1 MTKLENSWIA
11 PEVTRRSVATDV
23 SIGGKNI
30 DDRERCDGVVFFGN
44 VDWWYHNRGHSSTR
58 TAARLARRLPT
69 LYVNSIGMRMPVPG
83 RTEIA
88 WGRYLRKFKSLT
100 RGLRR
105 DEATGLWVYTPL
117 FVPRYSPGWIEING
131 RLLAAQVGLLRR
143 RLGMRRPSAFV
154 SMPTMTPA
162 VERLAWSRVVAER
175 CDDFAAIPGT
185 NAPLIAALERRLLD
199 LCDSAAY
206 ASPDLLEREQGL
218 AAEAHFVGHGVDVA
232 LLAASR
238 PLDGPRAEP
247 PESMRD
253 LPGPIVGFFGAMDDY
268 RMDVELM
275 IKVARTIAPGTLVL
289 VGPAQMDLSRLK
301 AEPNVRCLGQVPPE
315 QLGPHAAQFDV
326 GIIPFLRNSFNLRSS
341 PVKLKEYLALGLPVV
356 ATDLPAYRPYA
367 GLIETAEDHDGFLAA
382 LRRALNDNDASLAL
396 RRREAVAGDDWDAVA
411 DRMGRLL
418 GVPPRADSTPL

>member
-1 MTKLENSWIA
+1 MTAE
-11 PEVTRRSVATDV
+11 PH
-23 SIGGKNI
+23 
-30 DDRERCDGVVFFGN
+30 CDGVVFFGN

-58 TAARLARRLPT
+58 TAVRLARRLPT

-105 DEATGLWVYTPL
+105 DDTTGLWVYTPL
-117 FVPRYSPGWIEING
+117 FIPRYSPRWIEING
-131 RLLAAQVGLLRR
+131 RLLAAQVKLLRR
-143 RLGMRRPSAFV
+143 KLGMTRPSAFV

-175 CDDFAAIPGT
+175 CDDFSAIPDA
-185 NAPLIAALERRLLD
+185 NASVISALELRLLE

-206 ASPDLLEREQGL
+206 ASPDLLERERGL
-218 AAEAHFVGHGVDVA
+218 ASEAHLIGHGVDVS
-232 LLAASR
+232 LLASSR
-238 PLDGPRAEP
+238 PLNGTRAQP
-247 PESMRD
+247 PNSMRD
-253 LPGPIVGFFGAMDDY
+253 LPRPIVGFFGAMDEY
-268 RMDVELM
+268 RMDLDLM
-275 IKVARTIAPGTLVL
+275 VKIARSVSHGTLVL

-301 AEPNVRCLGQVPPE
+301 AEPNVRCIGQVTPD

-326 GIIPFLRNSFNLRSS
+326 GIIPFLRNSFNLQSS

-382 LRRALNDNDASLAL
+382 LRRALLDDDNSLAL
-396 RRREAVAGDDWDAVA
+396 RRREAVSGDDWNAVA

-418 GVPPRADSTPL
+418 GVAPQADSVTH

>member
-1 MTKLENSWIA
+1 MTNECESIMSPALATIPA
-11 PEVTRRSVATDV
+11 AAQVAYRPSED
-23 SIGGKNI
+23 S
-30 DDRERCDGVVFFGN
+30 RAEQCDGVVFFGN

-58 TAARLARRLPT
+58 AAVRLARRVPT
-69 LYVNSIGMRMPVPG
+69 LYINSIGMRMPVPG

-88 WGRYLRKFKSLT
+88 WGRYLQKIKSLT

-131 RLLAAQVGLLRR
+131 RLLAAQVALLRR

-154 SMPTMTPA
+154 LMPTMTPA
-162 VERLAWSRVVAER
+162 VERLVWSRVVAER
-175 CDDFAAIPGT
+175 CDDFSTMPGT
-185 NAPLIAALERRLLD
+185 NAPVIAALERRLLAF
-199 LCDSAAY
+199 CDHAAY
-206 ASPDLLEREQGL
+206 ASPDLMERERGL
-218 AAEAHFVGHGVDVA
+218 AAEAHLVGHGVDVA

-238 PLDGPRAEP
+238 PLDGARAEP
-247 PESMRD
+247 PEIMRD
-253 LPGPIVGFFGAMDDY
+253 LPRPIVGFFGAMDDY
-268 RMDVELM
+268 RMDVDLM
-275 IKVARTIAPGTLVL
+275 VKIAQSVSTGTLVL

-301 AEPNVRCLGQVPPE
+301 AEPNVRLLGQVPPE

-326 GIIPFLRNSFNLRSS
+326 GIIPFLRNSFNFRSS

-367 GLIETAEDHDGFLAA
+367 GLIETAEDHDGFLDA
-382 LRRALNDNDASLAL
+382 LRRALLEDDASLAR
-396 RRREAVAGDDWDAVA
+396 RRREAVAGDDWDAFA

-418 GVPPRADSTPL
+418 GVPPRADSTSQ